1 MQLHFA
7 PPRHS
12 SPAPPPRA
20 FMPLTYTDDRLGN
33 AAVPARL
40 LPRTVRMSIRASSLA
55 LALALAAC
63 AQVPADAASARDGW
77 VVEQIRDHNHP
88 YAASARDELDT
99 KLATMAGGPFA
110 FYRGTAHLF
119 FQDMKTLPASAYTSA
134 QTGYTWIGGDAH
146 LGNFDASRDSSGK
159 AVFKV
164 ADFDEG
170 YLGQYVWDLRRL
182 AASLV
187 LAGRDNGLSDAAIGT
202 AVDTLVGAYVDR
214 MGAFKGN
221 DSESG
226 FRLNKETTT
235 GAVDDT
241 IAKADGKSRA
251 SLLSKYTELAGA
263 ARRFQSLSNLVA
275 VPAAS
280 YSAVTSSMAGY
291 VSSIA
296 SSKRYPAAFY
306 TVKDVR
312 RKLGSGVGSLGRAR
326 YYVLVEG
333 ATSSTSDDVIL
344 EFKQEAASAVV
355 AAAPGRLPV
364 SAYDSH
370 EGMRV
375 ARTAKAQVGN
385 AEVLIGYAS
394 VAGVPFYVHEKSP
407 FQEDFDPAKLDSAG
421 KLDTAAGYLG
431 QALASAHALADQD
444 YDSAVVSYS
453 IDKQVSE
460 AVTSKSGLKSEIR
473 AFAFAYAAQVELDWE
488 GFVAAYKAGTP
499 LY

>member
-1 MQLHFA
+1 
-7 PPRHS
+7 
-12 SPAPPPRA
+12 
-20 FMPLTYTDDRLGN
+20 MP
-33 AAVPARL
+33 
-40 LPRTVRMSIRASSLA
+40 SIRTSLLAFA
-55 LALALAAC
+55 LVCAAC
-63 AQVPADAASARDGW
+63 AQVPADAASARKSW
-77 VVEQIRDHNHP
+77 VVQQIHDHNHP
-88 YAASARDELDT
+88 YAASASGELDT

-119 FQDMKTLPASAYTSA
+119 FQDMATLPGSAYASA
-134 QTGYTWIGGDAH
+134 QTGYTWIGGDMH
-146 LGNFDASRDSSGK
+146 LGNFDAARDSSGK

-202 AVDTLVGAYVDR
+202 AVDTLVGKYVDQ
-214 MGAFKGN
+214 MGEFKGN
-221 DSESG
+221 NGESG
-226 FRLNKETTT
+226 FRLDKDSTT

-241 IAKADGKSRA
+241 IDKADGKTRA
-251 SLLSKYTELAGA
+251 SLLSKYTAVSGG
-263 ARRFQSLSNLVA
+263 ARRLQALSNLVA
-275 VPAAS
+275 LPAPT
-280 YSAVTSSMAGY
+280 YSAVNTAMAGY

-296 SSKRYPAAFY
+296 ASKRYPAAFY
-306 TVKDVR
+306 TLKDAR
-312 RKLGSGVGSLGRAR
+312 QKLGSGVGSLGRAR
-326 YYVLVEG
+326 YYVLIEG

-344 EFKQEAASAVV
+344 EFKQEAASAVA
-355 AAAPGRLPV
+355 AAAPGRLPA

-370 EGMRV
+370 EGLRV
-375 ARTAKAQVGN
+375 ARTAKAQVSN
-385 AEVLIGYAS
+385 AEVLIGHAS

-444 YDSAVVSYS
+444 YDSSVVSYS
-453 IDKQVSE
+453 IDKQVSD
-460 AVTSKSGLKSEIR
+460 AVTSKSGLKSEVR

-488 GFVAAYKAGTP
+488 AFVEAYEAGTP

>member
-1 MQLHFA
+1 
-7 PPRHS
+7 
-12 SPAPPPRA
+12 
-20 FMPLTYTDDRLGN
+20 MP
-33 AAVPARL
+33 
-40 LPRTVRMSIRASSLA
+40 SIRTSLLA
-55 LALALAAC
+55 LALVCAAC
-63 AQVPADAASARDGW
+63 AQVPADAASARKSW
-77 VVEQIRDHNHP
+77 VVQQIRDHNHP
-88 YAASARDELDT
+88 YAASASGELDT

-119 FQDMKTLPASAYTSA
+119 FQDMTTLPASAYATA
-134 QTGYTWIGGDAH
+134 QTGYTWIGGDMH
-146 LGNFDASRDSSGK
+146 LGNFDAARDSSGK

-202 AVDTLVGAYVDR
+202 AVDTLVGKYVDQ
-214 MGAFKGN
+214 MGEFKGN
-221 DSESG
+221 NGESN
-226 FRLNKETTT
+226 FRLDKDSTT

-241 IAKADGKSRA
+241 IDKADGKTRA
-251 SLLSKYTELAGA
+251 SLLSKYTAVSGG
-263 ARRFQSLSNLVA
+263 ARRFQALSNLVA
-275 VPAAS
+275 LPAPT
-280 YSAVTSSMAGY
+280 YSAVNTAMAGY

-296 SSKRYPAAFY
+296 ASKRYPAAFY
-306 TVKDVR
+306 TLKDAR
-312 RKLGSGVGSLGRAR
+312 QKLGSGVGSLGRAR
-326 YYVLVEG
+326 YYVLIEG

-344 EFKQEAASAVV
+344 EFKQEAASAVA
-355 AAAPGRLPV
+355 AAAPGRLPA

-370 EGMRV
+370 EGLRV
-375 ARTAKAQVGN
+375 ARTAKAQVSN
-385 AEVLIGYAS
+385 AEVLIGHAS

-444 YDSAVVSYS
+444 YDSSVVSYS
-453 IDKQVSE
+453 IDKQVSD

-488 GFVAAYKAGTP
+488 AFVEAYEAGTP

>member
-1 MQLHFA
+1 
-7 PPRHS
+7 
-12 SPAPPPRA
+12 
-20 FMPLTYTDDRLGN
+20 MP
-33 AAVPARL
+33 
-40 LPRTVRMSIRASSLA
+40 SIRASLLA
-55 LALALAAC
+55 LALSAAAC
-63 AQVPADAASARDGW
+63 AQMPADAASARKSW
-77 VVEQIRDHNHP
+77 VVQQIYQHNHP
-88 YAASARDELDT
+88 YAASASGELDT
-99 KLATMAGGPFA
+99 KLATMADGPFA

-119 FQDMKTLPASAYTSA
+119 FQDMTTLPASAYTSA

-187 LAGRDNGLSDAAIGT
+187 LAGRDNSLSDAAIGT
-202 AVDTLVGAYVDR
+202 AIDTLVGAYVDQ
-214 MGAFKGN
+214 MGEFKGN
-221 DSESG
+221 SGEST
-226 FRLNKETTT
+226 FRLTKDTTT
-235 GAVDDT
+235 GVVDDT
-241 IAKADGKSRA
+241 IADADAKTRA
-251 SLLSKYTELAGA
+251 KLLSKYTAVSGS
-263 ARRFQSLSNLVA
+263 ARRFQALSNLVA
-275 VPAAS
+275 VPAAT
-280 YSAVTSSMAGY
+280 YSGVTSSMAGY

-296 SSKRYPAAFY
+296 ASKRYPAAFY

-312 RKLGSGVGSLGRAR
+312 QKLGSGVGSLGRAR
-326 YYVLVEG
+326 YYVLIEG
-333 ATSSTSDDVIL
+333 ASSSNADDVIL
-344 EFKQEAASAVV
+344 EFKQEAVSAV
-355 AAAPGRLPV
+355 AAAAPDRLPA

-370 EGMRV
+370 QGMRV
-375 ARTAKAQVGN
+375 ARTAKAQTID

-394 VAGVPFYVHEKSP
+394 VGAVPFYVHEKSP

-444 YDSAVVSYS
+444 YDSSVVSYS

-460 AVTSKSGLKSEIR
+460 AVTSKSGLKTEIR
-473 AFAFAYAAQVELDWE
+473 AFAFAYADQVKLDWQA
-488 GFVAAYKAGTP
+488 FVEAYDAGTP

>member
-1 MQLHFA
+1 
-7 PPRHS
+7 
-12 SPAPPPRA
+12 
-20 FMPLTYTDDRLGN
+20 MP
-33 AAVPARL
+33 
-40 LPRTVRMSIRASSLA
+40 SIRASLLA
-55 LALALAAC
+55 LALSAAAC
-63 AQVPADAASARDGW
+63 AQMPADAASARKSW
-77 VVEQIRDHNHP
+77 VVQQIYQHNHP
-88 YAASARDELDT
+88 YAASASGELDT
-99 KLATMAGGPFA
+99 KLATMADGPFA

-119 FQDMKTLPASAYTSA
+119 FQDMTTLPASAYTSA

-187 LAGRDNGLSDAAIGT
+187 LAGRDNSLSDAAIGT
-202 AVDTLVGAYVDR
+202 AIDTLVGAYVDQ
-214 MGAFKGN
+214 MGEFKGN
-221 DSESG
+221 SGEST
-226 FRLNKETTT
+226 FRLTKDTTT
-235 GAVDDT
+235 GVVDDT
-241 IAKADGKSRA
+241 IADADAKTRA
-251 SLLSKYTELAGA
+251 KLLSKYTAVSGS
-263 ARRFQSLSNLVA
+263 ARRFQALSNLVA
-275 VPAAS
+275 VPAAT
-280 YSAVTSSMAGY
+280 YSGVTSSMAGY

-296 SSKRYPAAFY
+296 ASKRYPAAFY

-312 RKLGSGVGSLGRAR
+312 QKLGSGVGSLGRAR
-326 YYVLVEG
+326 YYVLIEG
-333 ATSSTSDDVIL
+333 ASSSNADDVIL
-344 EFKQEAASAVV
+344 EFKQEAVSAV
-355 AAAPGRLPV
+355 AAAAPDRLPA

-370 EGMRV
+370 QGMRV
-375 ARTAKAQVGN
+375 ARTAKAQTID

-394 VAGVPFYVHEKSP
+394 VGAVPFYVHEKSP

-444 YDSAVVSYS
+444 YDSSVVSYS

-460 AVTSKSGLKSEIR
+460 AVTSKSGLKTEIR
-473 AFAFAYAAQVELDWE
+473 TFAFAYADQVKLDWQA
-488 GFVAAYKAGTP
+488 FVEAYDAGTP